1 MQPPEPTEFGLSTAT
16 ASALD
21 DFEDRSPRFLAAFIL
36 VGLLSGVGSG
46 LYHAASLTDALLGS
60 VFFGLFGCALAW
72 LPALF
77 LGAFWDRLAGLFSPT
92 IRAYSKYRI
101 ARREYRSWL
110 LRTRM
115 DFWRSLQGVAFER
128 ELGALYAKVGY
139 GVTVTP
145 PSGDDGIDLIL
156 KREGKTIIVQC
167 KNTKNPVGPAV
178 IRELYGTLQAT
189 DAEGAVLASLS
200 GWTVGVTEFARGKP
214 IQLLA
219 IADVLR
225 LQDSVTARQ

>member
-1 MQPPEPTEFGLSTAT
+1 
-16 ASALD
+16 
-21 DFEDRSPRFLAAFIL
+21 
-36 VGLLSGVGSG
+36 
-46 LYHAASLTDALLGS
+46 
-60 VFFGLFGCALAW
+60 
-72 LPALF
+72 
-77 LGAFWDRLAGLFSPT
+77 
-92 IRAYSKYRI
+92 
-101 ARREYRSWL
+101 
-110 LRTRM
+110 M